1 MDYSEQTLKQVIRM
15 HQVNVMHS
23 NIPNCETTLLSNV
36 TNAVQITLN
45 STWVIVNT
53 FKANQYELPLYD
65 GMCPNIFLM
74 LCFQDYQKGHEA
86 IVFNRLTL
94 TVVF

>member
-1 MDYSEQTLKQVIRM
+1 MF
-15 HQVNVMHS
+15 
-23 NIPNCETTLLSNV
+23 
-36 TNAVQITLN
+36 AVQITLN

-86 IVFNRLTL
+86 IVFRLTL
-94 TVVF
+94 TVVFWENGTYLTHRIPIEYIILLHIFPIMTWQWGH